1 MILPR
6 LIFLVGPLLAV
17 TFNTKSQESKKP
29 EIDGDSRSFTR
40 EQIANLKIERDKLQ
54 ELQNRNIQRQ
64 QILLDDVSTTEDF
77 SPRALVIVKRLLK
90 Y

>member
-1 MILPR
+1 MILLR

-29 EIDGDSRSFTR
+29 EIDEDSRSFTR
-40 EQIANLKIERDKLQ
+40 EQIANLKIERDNLQ
-54 ELQNRNIQRQ
+54 TLQNQNIQRQ
-64 QILLDDVSTTEDF
+64 QILLDDVSMTEDF
-77 SPRALVIVKRLLK
+77 SPKALIIFKSLLK